1 MHFMMCHG
9 PAAALVLGSLAAC
22 GGPLEPGAMRAAQ
35 FAVISDTAPDA
46 RASTLTYSGQGN
58 SSGVL
63 TSAGRPTASGV
74 EATMTYATDRRATGG
89 AEVAFHNGPLTGVS
103 VTCSRMGGGASV
115 PECDAVN
122 ADEAYLVH
130 EIHGHHAYA
139 GSFSVQ
145 GINGRA
151 GQDAFVMVHAPTRE
165 DASAL
170 PAGTAGYTGRFQA
183 GVEATRDGRRHA
195 GRITGTMEMTADF
208 DSATLRG
215 TMHGWLPGSDDVE
228 SARFEAGFRDAR
240 IAPDG
245 SFFST
250 NATRFD
256 FDGNR
261 AWGELDGGFY
271 GPDGRE
277 VAGAYS
283 FGNDSGGLTGVLAG
297 CATELHMTNCLQPV
311 PRF

>member
-1 MHFMMCHG
+1 MMRHG
-9 PAAALVLGSLAAC
+9 PACALVLLSLAAC
-22 GGPLEPGAMRAAQ
+22 SEPLEPGAMRAAAH
-35 FAVISDTAPDA
+35 AVVANAAPDA

-58 SSGVL
+58 SGGVL
-63 TSAGRPTASGV
+63 TSNGLPTASGV
-74 EATMTYATDRRATGG
+74 EATMAYATDQRATGG
-89 AEVAFHNGPLTGVS
+89 AEVAFHNEPLTGVA
-103 VTCSRMGGGASV
+103 VKCSRMGGGASV
-115 PECDAVN
+115 PECHAVN
-122 ADEAYLVH
+122 ANEAYLVH
-130 EIHGHHAYA
+130 EIHGHYAYA

-145 GINGRA
+145 GIHGRA
-151 GQDAFVMVHAPTRE
+151 GEDAFVMVHAPTRE

-170 PAGTAGYTGRFQA
+170 PEGTADYQGRFQA
-183 GVEATRDGRRHA
+183 GIEATRDGRRHA
-195 GRITGTMEMTADF
+195 GRITGNMSMTADF
-208 DSATLRG
+208 DSATVSG
-215 TMHGWLPGSDDVE
+215 TMNGWVPGMDAADD
-228 SARFEAGFRDAR
+228 APFEAGFRDAR

-256 FDGNR
+256 FDGDR

-297 CATELHMTNCLQPV
+297 CATDLHMTNCLQPV